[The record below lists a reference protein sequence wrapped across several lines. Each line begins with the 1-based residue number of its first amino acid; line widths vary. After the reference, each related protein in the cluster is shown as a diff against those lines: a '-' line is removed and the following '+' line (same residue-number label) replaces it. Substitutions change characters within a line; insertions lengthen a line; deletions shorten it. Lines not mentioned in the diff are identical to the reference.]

1 MKNVKWILILTPLTL
16 AMVTDI
22 EMPILD
28 YLSVLSTPLVN
39 INSHTVSSACISTT
53 VDISDIARESF
64 MQSPISKTLR
74 CLR

>member
-28 YLSVLSTPLVN
+28 YLSVLSTSLDN
-39 INSHTVSSACISTT
+39 INSHTLGSAYISTT
-53 VDISDIARESF
+53 VDISDI
-64 MQSPISKTLR
+64 T
-74 CLR
+74 